1 MTSFSELGSPSPGST
16 AWRALLALAVVFV
29 LLATTGWT
37 AMRNQ
42 RGSDGPLAAELTAW
56 RKGHLPAVAGGGSLG
71 GRALPDPSGPPR
83 RLARFLD
90 SLTAAQR
97 DRLARRYPLV
107 VGNMNGAPVELRYR
121 ANRIALAR
129 ARDAERKRMH
139 DGGLTP
145 LGRQDA
151 GRRMHR
157 YEELLSGGRQILAF
171 DPTGSGRAAEVFG
184 DLEHAARVSVVVPGV
199 DTDILSFEKPGR
211 AYSAVAGMARALY
224 NAERVVDPRGKNAVI
239 AWADYTSPSGIGMDA
254 ATGRLAAQGALRLR
268 ALVNGLP
275 ELTRVSLM
283 CHSYGSVVCGVAA
296 RDLAPKVTD
305 IAVAGSPGM
314 RADHASDLG
323 TSARVWA
330 MRDSGDWIQDIPHV
344 ELGGLGHGADPVSS
358 GFGARVLSADG
369 AQGHAGYFV
378 PGTTSLDNFAR
389 VGVGS
394 LRSVSCADGDSCRT
408 GLS

>member
-37 AMRNQ
+37 AMRQQ
-42 RGSDGPLAAELTAW
+42 RGPQGSLAVELAAW
-56 RKGHLPAVAGGGSLG
+56 QKGHLPAVAGGRSMG

-97 DRLARRYPLV
+97 ERLARRYPLV
-107 VGNMNGAPVELRYR
+107 VGNMNGAPVELRYH

-129 ARDAERKRMH
+129 ARGIERKRMH
-139 DGGLTP
+139 NSELTP

-151 GRRMHR
+151 GRRVDR
-157 YEELLSGGRQILAF
+157 YEELLSGHRQILAF
-171 DPTGSGRAAEVFG
+171 DPSGSGRAAEVFG
-184 DLEHAARVSVVVPGV
+184 DLEHAGRVSVVVPGV
-199 DTDILSFEKPGR
+199 DTNILTFQKSERG
-211 AYSAVAGMARALY
+211 YTAVVGMARALY
-224 NAERVVDPRGKNAVI
+224 DAERAVAPNGKNAVI
-239 AWADYTSPSGIGMDA
+239 AWADYTSPSGVGMDA
-254 ATGRLAAQGALRLR
+254 ATGKLAAQGALRLR
-268 ALVNGLP
+268 AMVNGLP
-275 ELTRVSLM
+275 ALTRVSLM

-344 ELGGLGHGADPVSS
+344 EVGGLGHGADPVSS

-369 AQGHAGYFV
+369 AQGHAGYFE

-394 LRSVSCADGDSCRT
+394 VQSVSCADGDTCRS